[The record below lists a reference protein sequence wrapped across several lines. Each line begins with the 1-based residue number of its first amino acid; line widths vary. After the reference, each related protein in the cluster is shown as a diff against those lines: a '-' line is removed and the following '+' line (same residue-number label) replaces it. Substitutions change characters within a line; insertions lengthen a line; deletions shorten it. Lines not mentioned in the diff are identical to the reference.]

1 MTASTPG
8 RSMQASR
15 LVDEKGILYS
25 SANVLPL
32 SSVRLAIETTSTPS
46 IFCRALAW
54 MTPIA
59 PVPAKQIFIANLR
72 KARWAAPP
80 HLPYPPHQPLLFF
93 NQPRRHRHRHGAH
106 VVGSEPGVEETLG
119 KHGE

>member
-32 SSVRLAIETTSTPS
+32 SSVRLAIDTTSTPS
-46 IFCRALAW
+46 IFFRALAW

-59 PVPAKQIFIANLR
+59 PVPARQIFIKELPNRYLSQVGQVGRVGRVGQAGRRSPPALPGPP
-72 KARWAAPP
+72 AP
-80 HLPYPPHQPLLFF
+80 
-93 NQPRRHRHRHGAH
+93 
-106 VVGSEPGVEETLG
+106 
-119 KHGE
+119 